1 MNCKFIKKQWGTAPC
16 FWIPRKKAA
25 VKLPQ
30 HNLQFVKIVELEN
43 LRFSK
48 MLSKFTNVK
57 DLNL

>member
-1 MNCKFIKKQWGTAPC
+1 MRFV
-16 FWIPRKKAA
+16 FWIPRKKTA